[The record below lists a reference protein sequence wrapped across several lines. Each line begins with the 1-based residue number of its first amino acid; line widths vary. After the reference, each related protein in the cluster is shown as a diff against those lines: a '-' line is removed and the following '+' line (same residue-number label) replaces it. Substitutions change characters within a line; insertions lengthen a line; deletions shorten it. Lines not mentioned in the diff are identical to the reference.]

1 MPMTLK
7 YFTRVIMKWNSNRLL
22 HCSTDLK
29 RVDEWFDKNKMQRNP
44 SKYTAIIVFGN
55 LRTGPPRFV
64 CENTVIPLN
73 EKVELL
79 GVTIDKKLKFDAHVA
94 KICR

>member
-1 MPMTLK
+1 MELEQA
-7 YFTRVIMKWNSNRLL
+7 I
-22 HCSTDLK
+22 ST
-29 RVDEWFDKNKMQRNP
+29 VDEWFDKNKMQRNP
-44 SKYTAIIVFGN
+44 SKYTAIAFGN